1 MVARVWWWNSYS
13 VEGVKVLPSPGN
25 VLSVDDDQ
33 QLVRALKPAVE
44 ALGYSVSV
52 AATGKTA
59 LEILA
64 TEGCDIVVLDLGLPD
79 MDGKDVIRR
88 IREWSNI
95 PIVVLSARDIEEEKV
110 VALDLG
116 ADDYVNK
123 PYAVG
128 ELLARLRAAL
138 RGREK
143 RFSNRTHF
151 RAGDLEINFADRKVH
166 LQGGEVRLTPREYD
180 LLYTLAR
187 HAGRV
192 VTHRQIMTS
201 IRGVSAQMDPQ
212 FVRVLVGQLRQK
224 IELDAASPKIVL
236 TEPGLG
242 YRLIP
247 ED

>member
-1 MVARVWWWNSYS
+1 M
-13 VEGVKVLPSPGN
+13 PSPGQ
-25 VLSVDDDQ
+25 VLIVDDEP
-33 QLVRALKPAVE
+33 QLVRALMPAV
-44 ALGYSVSV
+44 AAAGYGVTV
-52 AATGKTA
+52 AATGKAA

-64 TEGCDIVVLDLGLPD
+64 TDGCDIVVLDLGLPD
-79 MDGKDVIRR
+79 MDGKSVISR
-88 IREWSNI
+88 IREWSNV

-110 VALDLG
+110 AALDLG
-116 ADDYVNK
+116 ADDFINK
-123 PYAVG
+123 PFAVG

-143 RFSNRTHF
+143 RFSDRTRF
-151 RAGDLEINFADRKVH
+151 KAGDLEINFADRKVF
-166 LQGGEVRLTPREYD
+166 LQGGEIRLTPREYD
-180 LLYTLAR
+180 LLYTVAR

-201 IRGVSAQMDPQ
+201 IRGVGAPMDPQ

-224 IELDAASPKIVL
+224 LESDAASPRILL